1 MKLLA
6 LEGGMVLA
14 ALARSCGAS
23 GKVGI
28 ILEQS
33 NWILGKSGQS
43 TYLH

>member
-6 LEGGMVLA
+6 LEGGMGLA
-14 ALARSCGAS
+14 ALRRPCGES
-23 GKVGI
+23 REVGN